1 MELDNL
7 IEQSTFLNKYKYLLK
22 LYKPEELNLSVILG
36 HYRRKLNIFFLN
48 DYPTKSNIEN
58 FKNEIIFLI
67 FVSFHSGNINQEEA
81 SRLWSLICKNILS
94 KIFHYYL
101 FAKYKD
107 YKKYFFVIGMG
118 KIGVK
123 DLNFTSDIDLII
135 FFDSKNSPY
144 ELYEFNK
151 SIKTLISDISN
162 ISPTFFHKIDLRLR
176 PDLGN
181 SFIVTDMED
190 AIDYYSS
197 VGRNWERL
205 AFHRSCFLCGDIG
218 LYSNFISSIS
228 SFLFRRSFD
237 YYAID
242 EVKKLFSIKHDPK
255 SLDIKNSYGFIRSC
269 ENIIHFNQLLWS
281 GKFIELRENNIHKL
295 FNILSKYDF
304 IINSKELIAVK
315 NSYYFFRKIENYLH
329 IKQNIF
335 QNIVSADDNFLKLSV
350 KDYVAELQAKSH
362 QIINI
367 FEKLFTND
375 GSKKDI
381 NYKLFNDKSIK
392 IIEKLFDRADKINS
406 SDIVKEDYTKSINH
420 LIAILS
426 EREHKDELLIKFD
439 YLINYYKSGVHLT
452 SLSKYNQ
459 NIFIEIIFIFQKSPK
474 LTNLLYKNNFLI
486 ESLVYLFNYGLPEY
500 QTRNGTDNFD
510 LDLKKMKQDLYEITF
525 LLDYLYISN
534 KVSTDT
540 YITKRNRT
548 LRKFI
553 YNLFEIVKFNYLCNK
568 EGVYS
573 DLTPL
578 FFGSFGIKQALPSS
592 DIDMFFIYESD
603 LNDHIHN
610 IKIVRRFYNIVNQY
624 IDKNVVF
631 IDDRNKPFDK
641 SSDQVINI
649 DKLFAFYRNTNEV
662 FHQLSFIKIHI
673 LTKDKSL
680 LRKFNLH
687 KKNITSQFLK
697 IDKKYIRQMIELKS
711 PLKILKDLFQIFK
724 IANDIYLINN
734 KELGVDEDLKKI
746 RNQLILHDLESSPS
760 KIDNKKYLDELLL
773 KLD

>member
-1 MELDNL
+1 MELNNL
-7 IEQSTFLNKYKYLLK
+7 IKQSTFLNKYKYLLK
-22 LYKPEELNLSVILG
+22 LYKLEELNLNLILS
-36 HYRRKLNIFFLN
+36 HYRLNLKNYFIS

-58 FKNEIIFLI
+58 LKNEIIFLI
-67 FVSFHSGNINQEEA
+67 FLSFHCKYINQEEA

-94 KIFHYYL
+94 KIFHNYL
-101 FAKYKD
+101 STKYKD

-151 SIKTLISDISN
+151 SIKTLIGNISN

-181 SFIVTDMED
+181 SFIITDVED

-197 VGRNWERL
+197 IGRNWERL
-205 AFHRSCFLCGDIG
+205 AFHRSCFLCGDTI
-218 LYSNFISSIS
+218 LYSNFKSSIS

-242 EVKKLFSIKHDPK
+242 EVKKLFSVKHESK

-281 GKFIELRENNIHKL
+281 GKFNELRENNIHKL

-304 IINSKELIAVK
+304 IINQKELIVVK
-315 NSYYFFRKIENYLH
+315 DAYYFFRRIENYLH

-335 QNIVSADDNFLKLSV
+335 QNNVTDDDSFLKLSV
-350 KDYVAELQAKSH
+350 KDYGSELQAKSH
-362 QIINI
+362 QVINI
-367 FEKLFTND
+367 FEKLFINNE
-375 GSKKDI
+375 SKKDI

-406 SDIVKEDYTKSINH
+406 SDKVKEDYTKSINH

-452 SLSKYNQ
+452 SLSKYNK
-459 NIFIEIIFIFQKSPK
+459 NIFTEIIFIFQKSSK
-474 LTNLLYKNNFLI
+474 LTNLLYQNNFLI

-500 QTRNGTDNFD
+500 QIRKGSDNFD
-510 LDLKKMKQDLYEITF
+510 LDLKKMKQDIYEIIF
-525 LLDYLYISN
+525 LLDYLYLSN
-534 KVSTDT
+534 KVSTDI
-540 YITKRNRT
+540 YITKRNRA

-553 YNLFEIVKFNYLCNK
+553 HNLFEIVKFNYSSDK
-568 EGVYS
+568 EGVFS

-578 FFGSFGIKQALPSS
+578 FFGSFGIKQAIPSS

-624 IDKNVVF
+624 IDKNVLF

-641 SSDQVINI
+641 SSDQVISI
-649 DKLFAFYRNTNEV
+649 DQFFEFYGNTNDV
-662 FHQLSFIKIHI
+662 FHQLSFIKIQI
-673 LTKDKSL
+673 LTTDKSL
-680 LRKFNLH
+680 SRKFNLH

-697 IDKKYIRQMIELKS
+697 IDKSYIREMIKLKN
-711 PLKILKDLFQIFK
+711 PLEFLKDLFQIFK
-724 IANDIYLINN
+724 IVKDIYSIN
-734 KELGVDEDLKKI
+734 KIEIELEEELKVI
-746 RNQLILHDLESSPS
+746 RDQLILNDLQNSPS
-760 KIDNKKYLDELLL
+760 NIDNKQYLDELIL
-773 KLD
+773 KLV

>member
-1 MELDNL
+1 MELNNL

-36 HYRRKLNIFFLN
+36 HYRRNLNIYFLN

-67 FVSFHSGNINQEEA
+67 FVSFHSSNINQEEA

-94 KIFHYYL
+94 KIFHNYL

-135 FFDSKNSPY
+135 FFNSKNSPY
-144 ELYEFNK
+144 EFHEFNK
-151 SIKTLISDISN
+151 FIKTLIGDISN

-181 SFIVTDMED
+181 SFIVTDMDD

-197 VGRNWERL
+197 IGRNWERL
-205 AFHRSCFLCGDIG
+205 AFHRSCFLCGDIS

-242 EVKKLFSIKHDPK
+242 EVKKLFSIKYESK

-281 GKFIELRENNIHKL
+281 GKFRELRENNIHKL

-304 IINSKELIAVK
+304 IIDSKELILVK
-315 NSYYFFRKIENYLH
+315 DAYYFFRKVENYLH
-329 IKQNIF
+329 IKQNIL
-335 QNIVSADDNFLKLSV
+335 QNIVSVDDNFLKLSINN
-350 KDYVAELQAKSH
+350 YILQLQTRSH
-362 QIINI
+362 EVINL
-367 FEKLFTND
+367 FEKLFVND
-375 GSKKDI
+375 ETKKEI
-381 NYKLFNDKSIK
+381 NYKLFNDKSIQ
-392 IIEKLFDRADKINS
+392 IIEKLLNRANKINS
-406 SDIVKEDYTKSINH
+406 SDTVKEDYRKSINH

-426 EREHKDELLIKFD
+426 EKEQKDELLIKFD

-452 SLSKYNQ
+452 SLYKYNQ
-459 NIFIEIIFIFQKSPK
+459 NLFIEIISIFQRSPK

-500 QTRNGTDNFD
+500 QIRNSSDNFD
-510 LDLKKMKQDLYEITF
+510 LDLKKMKQDLYEVIF
-525 LLDYLYISN
+525 LLDYLYISK
-534 KVSTDT
+534 KVSTDI
-540 YITKRNRT
+540 YITKRNRA

-553 YNLFEIVKFNYLCNK
+553 HNLFEIVKFNYLHNK

-578 FFGSFGIKQALPSS
+578 FFGSFGVKQAIPSS

-610 IKIVRRFYNIVNQY
+610 IKIVRRFYNIVSQY

-649 DKLFAFYRNTNEV
+649 DKLFEFYRNTNEV
-662 FHQLSFIKIHI
+662 FHQLSFIKIQI

-680 LRKFNLH
+680 LRKFNLQ

-697 IDKKYIRQMIELKS
+697 IDKNYIIQMIELKR

-724 IANDIYLINN
+724 IAKDIYLINN
-734 KELGVDEDLKKI
+734 SELELDEELKKI

-760 KIDNKKYLDELLL
+760 KIDNKKFLDELFL
-773 KLD
+773 KLY

>member
-1 MELDNL
+1 MELNNL
-7 IEQSTFLNKYKYLLK
+7 IKQSTFLNKYKYLLK
-22 LYKPEELNLSVILG
+22 LYKLEELNLNLILS
-36 HYRRKLNIFFLN
+36 HYRLNLKNYFIS

-58 FKNEIIFLI
+58 LKNEIIFLI
-67 FVSFHSGNINQEEA
+67 FLSFHCKYINQEEA

-94 KIFHYYL
+94 KIFHNYL
-101 FAKYKD
+101 STKYKD

-151 SIKTLISDISN
+151 SIKTLIGNISN

-181 SFIVTDMED
+181 SFIITDVED

-197 VGRNWERL
+197 IGRNWERL
-205 AFHRSCFLCGDIG
+205 AFHRSCFLCGDTI
-218 LYSNFISSIS
+218 LYSNFKSSIS

-242 EVKKLFSIKHDPK
+242 EVKKLFSVKHESK

-281 GKFIELRENNIHKL
+281 GKFNELRENNIHKL

-304 IINSKELIAVK
+304 IINQKELIVVK
-315 NSYYFFRKIENYLH
+315 DAYYFFRRIENYLH

-335 QNIVSADDNFLKLSV
+335 QNIVTDDDNFLKLSI
-350 KDYVAELQAKSH
+350 KDYVLELQSKSH
-362 QIINI
+362 QVINI

-375 GSKKDI
+375 ESKKDI
-381 NYKLFNDKSIK
+381 NYNLFNDKSKK

-406 SDIVKEDYTKSINH
+406 SDIVKEDYSKSINH

-452 SLSKYNQ
+452 SLSKYNK

-474 LTNLLYKNNFLI
+474 LTNLLYQNNFLI

-500 QTRNGTDNFD
+500 QIRKGSDNFD
-510 LDLKKMKQDLYEITF
+510 LDLKKMKQDIYEIIF
-525 LLDYLYISN
+525 LLDYLYLSN
-534 KVSTDT
+534 KVSTVT
-540 YITKRNRT
+540 YITKRNRA

-553 YNLFEIVKFNYLCNK
+553 HNLFEIVKFNYSSDK
-568 EGVYS
+568 EGVFS

-578 FFGSFGIKQALPSS
+578 FFGSFGIKQAIPSS

-641 SSDQVINI
+641 SSDQVISI
-649 DKLFAFYRNTNEV
+649 DQFFEFYRNTNEV
-662 FHQLSFIKIHI
+662 FHQLSFIKIQI
-673 LTKDKSL
+673 LTTDKSL
-680 LRKFNLH
+680 SRKFNLH

-697 IDKKYIRQMIELKS
+697 IDKSYIREMIKLKN
-711 PLKILKDLFQIFK
+711 PLGVLKDLFQIFK
-724 IANDIYLINN
+724 IVKDIYSIN
-734 KELGVDEDLKKI
+734 KIEIELEEELKVI
-746 RNQLILHDLESSPS
+746 RDQLILNDLQNSPS
-760 KIDNKKYLDELLL
+760 NIDNKQYLDELIL
-773 KLD
+773 KLV

>member
-1 MELDNL
+1 MELNNL

-22 LYKPEELNLSVILG
+22 LYKLEDLNLNLILK
-36 HYRRKLNIFFLN
+36 HYRRNLNNYFLN
-48 DYPTKSNIEN
+48 YHETKSNIEN
-58 FKNEIIFLI
+58 LKNEIIFLI
-67 FVSFHSGNINQEEA
+67 FLSLHCNNINQEEA

-94 KIFHYYL
+94 KIFDNYL
-101 FAKYKD
+101 STKYKD

-151 SIKTLISDISN
+151 SIKALIGNISN

-197 VGRNWERL
+197 IGRNWERL
-205 AFHRSCFLCGDIG
+205 AFHRSCFLCGDIC
-218 LYSNFISSIS
+218 LYSNFKSSIS

-242 EVKKLFSIKHDPK
+242 EVKKLFSVKHESK

-269 ENIIHFNQLLWS
+269 ENILHFNQLLWS
-281 GKFIELRENNIHKL
+281 GKFKEIRENNIHKL

-304 IINSKELIAVK
+304 IIDPKELIVVK
-315 NSYYFFRKIENYLH
+315 NAYYFFRRIENYLH

-335 QNIVSADDNFLKLSV
+335 QNIVTDNDNFLALSV
-350 KDYVAELQAKSH
+350 KDYVSELQAKSH

-367 FEKLFTND
+367 FEKLFIND
-375 GSKKDI
+375 EAKKDI
-381 NYKLFNDKSIK
+381 NYKLFNDKSK
-392 IIEKLFDRADKINS
+392 QIIEKLFDRADKINS
-406 SDIVKEDYTKSINH
+406 SDIVKEDYSKSINH

-474 LTNLLYKNNFLI
+474 LTNLLYQNNFLI

-500 QTRNGTDNFD
+500 QIRKGSDNFD
-510 LDLKKMKQDLYEITF
+510 LDLKKMKQDIYEIIF
-525 LLDYLYISN
+525 LLDYLYLSN

-540 YITKRNRT
+540 YITKRNRA

-553 YNLFEIVKFNYLCNK
+553 HNLFEIVKFNYSSDK

-578 FFGSFGIKQALPSS
+578 FFGSFGIKQAIPSS

-610 IKIVRRFYNIVNQY
+610 IKIVRRFYNIVSQY
-624 IDKNVVF
+624 FDKNVVF
-631 IDDRNKPFDK
+631 IDERNKPFDK

-649 DKLFAFYRNTNEV
+649 DQFFEFYRNTNEV
-662 FHQLSFIKIHI
+662 FHQLSFIKIQI
-673 LTKDKSL
+673 LTTDKSL
-680 LRKFNLH
+680 SRKFNLH

-697 IDKKYIRQMIELKS
+697 IDKRYIREMIDLKN
-711 PLKILKDLFQIFK
+711 PLKFLKDLFQIFK
-724 IANDIYLINN
+724 IVKDIYSINN
-734 KELGVDEDLKKI
+734 KEIDLQEELKVI
-746 RNQLILHDLESSPS
+746 RDQLILNDLQNSPS
-760 KIDNKKYLDELLL
+760 NIDNKQYLDELLS

>member
-1 MELDNL
+1 MELNNL
-7 IEQSTFLNKYKYLLK
+7 IKQSTFLNKYKYLLK
-22 LYKPEELNLSVILG
+22 LYKLEELNLNLILS
-36 HYRRKLNIFFLN
+36 HYRLNLKNYFIS

-58 FKNEIIFLI
+58 LKNEIIFLI
-67 FVSFHSGNINQEEA
+67 FLSFHCKYINQEEA

-94 KIFHYYL
+94 KIFHNYL
-101 FAKYKD
+101 STKYKD

-151 SIKTLISDISN
+151 SIKTLIGNISN

-181 SFIVTDMED
+181 SFIITDVED

-197 VGRNWERL
+197 IGRNWERL
-205 AFHRSCFLCGDIG
+205 AFHRSCFLCGDTI
-218 LYSNFISSIS
+218 LYSNFKSSIS

-242 EVKKLFSIKHDPK
+242 EVKKLFSVKHESK

-281 GKFIELRENNIHKL
+281 GKFNELRENNIHKL
-295 FNILSKYDF
+295 FNILSKYDS
-304 IINSKELIAVK
+304 IINQKELIEVK
-315 NSYYFFRKIENYLH
+315 DAYYFFRRIENYLH

-335 QNIVSADDNFLKLSV
+335 QNNVTDDDSFLKLSV
-350 KDYVAELQAKSH
+350 KDYGSELQAKSH
-362 QIINI
+362 QVINI
-367 FEKLFTND
+367 FEKLFINNE
-375 GSKKDI
+375 SKKDI

-406 SDIVKEDYTKSINH
+406 SDKVKEDYTKSINH

-474 LTNLLYKNNFLI
+474 LTNLLYQNNFLI

-500 QTRNGTDNFD
+500 QIRKGSDNFD
-510 LDLKKMKQDLYEITF
+510 LDLKKMKQDIYEIIF
-525 LLDYLYISN
+525 LLDYLYLSN
-534 KVSTDT
+534 KVSTVT
-540 YITKRNRT
+540 YITKRNRA

-553 YNLFEIVKFNYLCNK
+553 HNLFEIVKFNYSSDK
-568 EGVYS
+568 EGVFS

-578 FFGSFGIKQALPSS
+578 FFGSFGIKQAIPSS

-641 SSDQVINI
+641 SSDQVISI
-649 DKLFAFYRNTNEV
+649 DQFFEFYRNTNDV
-662 FHQLSFIKIHI
+662 FHQLSFIKIQI
-673 LTKDKSL
+673 LTTDKSL
-680 LRKFNLH
+680 SRKFNFH

-697 IDKKYIRQMIELKS
+697 IDKRYVKEMIELKN
-711 PLKILKDLFQIFK
+711 PLKSLKDLFQIFK
-724 IANDIYLINN
+724 IVKDIYSIN
-734 KELGVDEDLKKI
+734 KMEIELHEELKVIRDQMILNDLQ
-746 RNQLILHDLESSPS
+746 NSPS
-760 KIDNKKYLDELLL
+760 NIDSKQYLDELIL
-773 KLD
+773 KLV

>member
-1 MELDNL
+1 MELNNL
-7 IEQSTFLNKYKYLLK
+7 IKDSTFLNKYKYLLK
-22 LYKPEELNLSVILG
+22 LYKLEELNLNLILS
-36 HYRRKLNIFFLN
+36 HYRLNLKNYFIS

-58 FKNEIIFLI
+58 LKNEIIFLI
-67 FVSFHSGNINQEEA
+67 FLSFHCKYINQEEA

-94 KIFHYYL
+94 KIFHNYL
-101 FAKYKD
+101 STKYID

-151 SIKTLISDISN
+151 SIKTLIGNISN

-181 SFIVTDMED
+181 SFIITDVED

-197 VGRNWERL
+197 IGRNWERL
-205 AFHRSCFLCGDIG
+205 AFHRSCFLCGDTN
-218 LYSNFISSIS
+218 LYFNFKSSIS

-242 EVKKLFSIKHDPK
+242 EVKKLFSVKHESK

-269 ENIIHFNQLLWS
+269 ENIIHFSQLLWS
-281 GKFIELRENNIHKL
+281 GKFKELRENNIHKL
-295 FNILSKYDF
+295 FNILSNYDF
-304 IINSKELIAVK
+304 IIGPKELIVVK
-315 NSYYFFRKIENYLH
+315 DAYYFFRRIENYLH

-335 QNIVSADDNFLKLSV
+335 QNNVTDDDSFLKLSV
-350 KDYVAELQAKSH
+350 KDYGSELQAKSH
-362 QIINI
+362 QVINI
-367 FEKLFTND
+367 FEKLFINNE
-375 GSKKDI
+375 SKKDI

-420 LIAILS
+420 LITILS

-474 LTNLLYKNNFLI
+474 LTNLLYQNNFLI

-500 QTRNGTDNFD
+500 QIRKGSDNFD
-510 LDLKKMKQDLYEITF
+510 LDLKKMKQDIYEIVF
-525 LLDYLYISN
+525 LLDYLYLSD

-540 YITKRNRT
+540 YITKRNRA

-553 YNLFEIVKFNYLCNK
+553 HNLFEIVKFNYSSDK
-568 EGVYS
+568 EGVFS

-578 FFGSFGIKQALPSS
+578 FFGSFGIKQAIPSS

-624 IDKNVVF
+624 IDKNVLF

-641 SSDQVINI
+641 SSDQVISI
-649 DKLFAFYRNTNEV
+649 DQFFEFYRNTNEV
-662 FHQLSFIKIHI
+662 FHQLSFIKIQI
-673 LTKDKSL
+673 STTDKSL

-697 IDKKYIRQMIELKS
+697 IDKSYIREMIKLKN
-711 PLKILKDLFQIFK
+711 PLEFLKDLFQIFK
-724 IANDIYLINN
+724 IVKDIYSIN
-734 KELGVDEDLKKI
+734 KIEIELEEELKVI
-746 RNQLILHDLESSPS
+746 RDQLILNDLQNSPS
-760 KIDNKKYLDELLL
+760 NIDNKQYLDELLL